1 MILYFTGT
9 GNSAYVAKQLGEKL
23 NDEVINLFEK
33 IKNHDYSEVNSDKP
47 FVFVYPTYAW
57 QMPKI
62 LRDWIEKTKFS
73 GHKLAYFVST
83 CGMSMG
89 DTSKALQE
97 LCTKKGFQYA
107 GCASVVMPEN
117 YIAMFPVPNEE
128 QIQEILEKADKR
140 IPKIAELIDLGTFL
154 FMEKPKVLD
163 KMLTAVVNQGF
174 YKYAISAK
182 KFYAKDSCI
191 GCGKCVEVCPL
202 SNVTLVNGKP
212 KWGKNCTHCMAC
224 ICKCPAEAIEYGK
237 ASEGKVRY
245 QCPR

>member
-23 NDEVINLFEK
+23 NDEVMNLFER

-62 LRDWIEKTKFS
+62 LRDWVEKTKFS

-128 QIQEILEKADKR
+128 QIQEILEKAD
-140 IPKIAELIDLGTFL
+140 
-154 FMEKPKVLD
+154 
-163 KMLTAVVNQGF
+163 
-174 YKYAISAK
+174 
-182 KFYAKDSCI
+182 
-191 GCGKCVEVCPL
+191 
-202 SNVTLVNGKP
+202 
-212 KWGKNCTHCMAC
+212 
-224 ICKCPAEAIEYGK
+224 
-237 ASEGKVRY
+237 
-245 QCPR
+245 